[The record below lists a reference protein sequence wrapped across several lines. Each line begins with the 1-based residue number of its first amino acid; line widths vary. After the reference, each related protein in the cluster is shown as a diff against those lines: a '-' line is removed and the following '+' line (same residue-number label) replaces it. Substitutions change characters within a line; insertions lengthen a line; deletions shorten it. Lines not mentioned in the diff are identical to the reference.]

1 MNQSFTYTISFPS
14 FSSADNFTFSAKERD
29 PETGL
34 SYFGSRYYSSDL
46 SVWLSVDPMSDKYPG
61 LSPYVYCADNPVRCV
76 DPNGEEIGIPPYIKD
91 AIANAIT
98 TTAENAHNL
107 YLKASSMVQDHP
119 WMVNAANLM
128 VLAATTAVSKITD
141 MNPKTMSWLDLTNIW
156 LFELNVPNDK
166 IQFGPNDR
174 TTLDLKHQEGVN
186 EAREK
191 AYNNIRN
198 GVYDDVNNLWE
209 YTQEKFYDGVKGC
222 NIVTSFLGSY
232 DTKVTITKL
241 KNGKHLL
248 NFTVTN
254 TSGWESATRLR
265 KDNDGNGQHDGII
278 PNKRRGD
285 GIKLGGNLQEI
296 WQWTEVY

>member
-1 MNQSFTYTISFPS
+1 MNQRFTYTILPLSIPF
-14 FSSADNFTFSAKERD
+14 ADIYTFSAKEHD

-98 TTAENAHNL
+98 STAENAHNL

-141 MNPKTMSWLDLTNIW
+141 MNPKTMSWL
-156 LFELNVPNDK
+156 E
-166 IQFGPNDR
+166 
-174 TTLDLKHQEGVN
+174 
-186 EAREK
+186 
-191 AYNNIRN
+191 
-198 GVYDDVNNLWE
+198 
-209 YTQEKFYDGVKGC
+209 
-222 NIVTSFLGSY
+222 
-232 DTKVTITKL
+232 
-241 KNGKHLL
+241 KHLL